1 MRREADEAGPFT
13 VFIVDTRA
21 SAAFRLSRIL
31 SDAGYVATIA
41 LSFQD
46 AKQGLDRTTPDLLIA
61 DVRLG
66 AYNGLHLVM
75 RTRARSPTTAAI
87 ITHST
92 HDPALEAEA
101 RALKAVYL
109 VRPLRPSR
117 LLRVVRRLLEERMT
131 PTMGIDARR
140 WRRKEVAERFVV
152 KIGESHGHVIDVSYG
167 GLRASLFMDGRSGP
181 GDVMEPGG
189 MASNLTKRIR
199 RWATR
204 GVLSSTSWPE
214 RTPATVPAVQP
225 AGPARAGHL
234 SQNAMDADEL
244 PRS

>member
-167 GLRASLFMDGRSGP
+167 GLRLE
-181 GDVMEPGG
+181 MEN
-189 MASNLTKRIR
+189 SD
-199 RWATR
+199 
-204 GVLSSTSWPE
+204 
-214 RTPATVPAVQP
+214 
-225 AGPARAGHL
+225 ARAVDR
-234 SQNAMDADEL
+234 QAIEL
-244 PRS
+244 PHAGLTFYGWPVWTRRRDGTWWYGIQLDETDSKMGDAWRALVDVVA